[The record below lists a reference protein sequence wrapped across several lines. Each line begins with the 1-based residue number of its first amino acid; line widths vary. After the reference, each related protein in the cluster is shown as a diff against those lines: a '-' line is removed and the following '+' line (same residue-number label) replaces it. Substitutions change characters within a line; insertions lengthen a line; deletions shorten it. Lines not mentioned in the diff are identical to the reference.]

1 MALGEVRLLL
11 SPECLQAGC
20 GYPGIKLLS
29 GCLEQQPRWTPA
41 GMEEIL
47 GIADPTQGSCL
58 WLETNPGGLA
68 TRLNKKR
75 RNLEREDTRAICG
88 AGPETAFNFM
98 LLWVVGMQKL
108 YVKI

>member
-47 GIADPTQGSCL
+47 GIADPTQGSCF
-58 WLETNPGGLA
+58 WLETNPGGPSYQTEQEA
-68 TRLNKKR
+68 TESGTGGYPCYLWC
-75 RNLEREDTRAICG
+75 RAG
-88 AGPETAFNFM
+88 DS
-98 LLWVVGMQKL
+98 V
-108 YVKI
+108 